1 MSRSQK
7 GWFMNVLITGA
18 GLIGCHA
25 AGRLLA
31 KGHAVVLYDMSP
43 DHPYIR
49 SVAGETKGLS
59 IETGDTRDLPALLT
73 VMGKYGI
80 DTIVHTA
87 GLIGKK
93 VEERPY
99 TGFTVNVQ
107 GTMHVAEA
115 VRVLKAKRVVFVST
129 FGVYNWGIPAHEPV
143 TEDFPLGSGG
153 LYSATKV
160 ANESLLNALAN
171 LSGFELII
179 LRPAGVFGRGHYR
192 GGSTVGIVI
201 DRLVRSATHGETVRL
216 EEALLGTNEYVY
228 VKDVAQAVEKACAV
242 SEVKGRAFNVGS
254 GRLYSAQEIA
264 EKVRAA
270 FPGARVEL
278 VPAGPGEEV
287 KRHGQPLDLSRA
299 RAELGYEPEYSLEV
313 ALSDYLQ
320 E

>member
-31 KGHAVVLYDMSP
+31 KGHAVVLYDVSP
-43 DHPYIR
+43 DYSYIQ
-49 SVAGETKGLS
+49 SVSGKVKGLS
-59 IETGDTRDLPALLT
+59 VETGDTRDLPALLT
-73 VMGKYGI
+73 LIGRYGI

-93 VEERPY
+93 VEEQPY

-107 GTMHVAEA
+107 GTVHVAEA
-115 VRVLKAKRVVFVST
+115 VRVLNVKRLVFVST
-129 FGVYNWGIPAHEPV
+129 FGVYNWGITAHAPI

-153 LYSATKV
+153 LYGATKV

-179 LRPAGVFGRGHYR
+179 VRPAGVFGKGHYR
-192 GGSTVGIVI
+192 GGSTVGIVM
-201 DRLVRSATHGETVRL
+201 DRLVRSAARGETVRL
-216 EEALLGTNEYVY
+216 KEALLGTNEYVY
-228 VKDVAQAVEKACAV
+228 VKDVAQAVEKACAA
-242 SEVKGRAFNVGS
+242 ERVKSRAFNVGS

-264 EKVRAA
+264 EKVRTA
-270 FPGARVEL
+270 FPAARVEI
-278 VPAGPGEEV
+278 VPAGSGEEV

-299 RAELGYEPEYSLEV
+299 RAELGYEPEYSLDA